1 MIIGFIIW
9 SAVAAI
15 CLIVGIVSWRSK
27 KPVGFFTG
35 VKAPEV
41 SDAIKYNHSVGILW
55 LVYAVLLELLGIPF
69 LYLEQN
75 SAGFI
80 VPYLGVV
87 FITIGLVVAYSLIAS
102 KYKKK

>member
-9 SAVAAI
+9 SAVAVI
-15 CLIVGIVSWRSK
+15 FIIIGIVSWRAK

-35 VKAPEV
+35 VKAPVV
-41 SDAIKYNHSVGILW
+41 SDAIKYNHSVGTLW

-80 VPYLGVV
+80 IPYLGVV
-87 FITIGLVVAYSLIAS
+87 VITIGLVVAYSIIAS
-102 KYKKK
+102 KYKKI